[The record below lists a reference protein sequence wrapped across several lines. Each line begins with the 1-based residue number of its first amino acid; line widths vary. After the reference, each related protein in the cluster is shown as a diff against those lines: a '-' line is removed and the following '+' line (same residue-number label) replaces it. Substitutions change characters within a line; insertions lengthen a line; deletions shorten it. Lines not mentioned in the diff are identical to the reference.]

1 MTKPLPFLFAACA
14 ALLLSATP
22 AAAQGNASTTAS
34 TTASAQSTGAIAGR
48 VLNIGTGQYLTNA
61 RVTVK
66 GTSTTVFTDKDGS
79 YRIAG
84 VPSGPATL
92 EVFFTDLDLAT
103 VQVIVPAGGIVQ
115 QDVNL
120 TSVSRYGMTAEGAIR
135 LDAFVVAQERET
147 DAQAIATNEQRFAP
161 NIKNVLSTDSLGDV
175 LGGSVGEFMKF
186 LPGVTVESDLA
197 DVSGVS
203 IRGIGGGMTAVTN
216 DGAPASNIWTTA
228 TRSVDVRSMALN
240 DIARMEVSKVPT
252 PANPA
257 DSLAGSI
264 NLVSKSAFERSG
276 RQLRYSLNLIG
287 NHENLDLKK
296 TPHSH
301 GDKLNYKIYPG
312 ASLDFTWPV
321 NKRFGVV
328 IAANHSRAFNEQ
340 HRTLQTWSSIV
351 PPGSPAGTPINYAN
365 PLLNSLAFLDGPRDL
380 TRNTLSVKADWKI
393 TDNGVL
399 SVGHVASRT
408 TTRIGSLT
416 YTWNTG
422 TNATSSIAGGR
433 TLAWDGS
440 QTLGSTG
447 RGTLNN
453 NGTNQLIN
461 QITDTSNV
469 GYRYDNGRWRV
480 ETGVSRSASQTKRRY
495 FDAGF
500 FLQASA
506 VQRFPVRI
514 SFLNL
519 APGAALPGRIEVFD
533 NTHQPVDWN
542 NPANLRG
549 NTANNSNLHNRSYT
563 NQAFLNVRR
572 TLDFLPMPTA
582 LQAGVLEKRVML
594 DTNIRAETWTFMGP
608 DGASTTTASIEPY
621 LMQRY
626 KNVDPG
632 YGMPP
637 INWMSPSRA
646 FRAFQLNP
654 LLYQQTDAQR
664 ASDRNSHIDNNEN
677 IKETVQ
683 AAYLQADTRLFHS
696 RLRVLGGV
704 RFERT
709 LDRGIGGLVDS
720 ERVWQRHPDGSFV
733 RNAAGQR
740 VRRPEAGAANSLAE
754 SLLIRE
760 YRASFTRKEYD
771 GTYPSLHF
779 TFNAAENL
787 LLRAAW
793 AKTYGRPNFADIIPR
808 TVANTSATD
817 PDEDDD
823 LQPNQYRG
831 TLTIRNPALL
841 PWTADNF
848 DLSAE
853 YYTEHGGLI
862 SGGLFLKELRNFFGN
877 ASRRAT
883 PELLAELGL
892 PERYLDWNINSKFN
906 SGDARITGAEINV
919 RQNLRRLGRWGR
931 NFTLFGNATRL
942 ELDGNPGANFT
953 SFIPKSG
960 NWGFTFAAK
969 RVTFTARWN
978 YRGLDKRNPL
988 AAYGPNGYD
997 YIEARTVLDV
1007 NGSYQLSK
1015 TLSLVASANNIL
1027 NQPYRFLRYGDLT
1040 PSYARL
1046 YAEQEYG
1053 IQMAIGLRGTF

>member
-1 MTKPLPFLFAACA
+1 MTKTI
-14 ALLLSATP
+14 ALLAGCFALAGISAP
-22 AAAQGNASTTAS
+22 AQAAPAPSPAAGAAQG
-34 TTASAQSTGAIAGR
+34 TGTITGR
-48 VLNIGTGQYLTNA
+48 VQNIATSQYLNNA
-61 RVTVK
+61 RVTLK
-66 GTSTTVFTDKDGS
+66 GTNNVVFTDKTGT
-79 YRIAG
+79 YRLVN
-84 VPSGPATL
+84 VPAGPATI
-92 EVFFTDLDLAT
+92 EVFFTDLDVAT
-103 VQVIVPAGGIVQ
+103 INVNVPPGGSVERNV
-115 QDVNL
+115 DL
-120 TSVSRYGMTAEGAIR
+120 TSVARYGQQGDGTIK
-135 LDAFVVAQERET
+135 LDAFVVAQDKET

-203 IRGIGGGMTAVTN
+203 IRGIGGGMTSITN

-252 PANPA
+252 PANPS

-301 GDKLNYKIYPG
+301 GDKETFKIFPG

-321 NKRFGVV
+321 TKRFGVV
-328 IAANHSRAFNEQ
+328 IAANHSRSFNEQ

-365 PLLNSLAFLDGPRDL
+365 PVLNALALLDGPRDL

-393 TDNGVL
+393 SDNGVL
-399 SVGHVASRT
+399 SFGHVASRT
-408 TTRIGSLT
+408 DTRIGSLS
-416 YTWNTG
+416 YNWNTS
-422 TNATSSIAGGR
+422 TTATSSIAGGR
-433 TLAWDGS
+433 VLAWDGT
-440 QTLGSTG
+440 QTLGATG
-447 RGTLNN
+447 RGTLSN

-461 QITDTSNV
+461 QISDSSNV
-469 GYRYDNGRWRV
+469 SYRYDNGRWRV
-480 ETGVSRSASQTKRRY
+480 ETGVSRSASQIKRRY

-500 FLQASA
+500 FLQAIA
-506 VQRFPVRI
+506 IQRVPIRI
-514 SFLNL
+514 NFLDL
-519 APGAALPGRIEVFD
+519 QSGAALPGRIEVFD
-533 NTHQPVDWN
+533 NNNQPVDWN

-549 NTANNSNLHNRSYT
+549 STANNANLNNRSYT
-563 NQAFLNVRR
+563 NQGFLNVRR
-572 TLDFLPMPTA
+572 TLDFMPVPTA
-582 LQAGVLEKRVML
+582 IQTGVLEKRVML
-594 DTNIRAETWTFMGP
+594 DTNLQNETWTFMGP
-608 DGASTTTASIEPY
+608 DGVSGTTASIEPY

-626 KNVDPG
+626 KNVETG
-632 YGMPP
+632 YGMPS

-646 FRAFQLNP
+646 FRAYQLNP
-654 LLYQQTDAQR
+654 LLYQQTDAQK

-677 IKETVQ
+677 IKEKVQ
-683 AAYLQADTRLFHS
+683 AAYVQADTRLFNS
-696 RLRVLGGV
+696 RLRLLGGV
-704 RFERT
+704 RFEKT
-709 LDRGIGGLVDS
+709 IDDGIGGLVDT
-720 ERVWQRHPDGSFV
+720 EKIWQRNPDGSFV

-740 VRRPEAGAANSLAE
+740 LRKPEAGAAGSLAE
-754 SLLIRE
+754 SLLVRQ
-760 YRASFTRKEYD
+760 YRSFFTHREYD
-771 GTYPSLHF
+771 GYYPSIHV
-779 TFNAAENL
+779 TYNTTENL

-793 AKTYGRPNFADIIPR
+793 AKTYGRPNFSDIIPR

-817 PDEDDD
+817 PDEDDE
-823 LQPNQYRG
+823 LQPNQFRG

-853 YYTEHGGLI
+853 YYTDSGGLI
-862 SGGLFLKELRNFFGN
+862 TAGVFLKEIKNFFGD

-883 PELLAELGL
+883 PAVLAELGL
-892 PERYLDWNINSKFN
+892 SDRYLDWNINSKFN
-906 SGDARITGAEINV
+906 AGDARITGAEVNI
-919 RQNLRRLGRWGR
+919 RQNLRMLGKWGSY
-931 NFTLFGNATRL
+931 FTLFANGTKL
-942 ELDGNPGANFT
+942 ELDGAPGAAFT
-953 SFIPKSG
+953 SFIPKSA
-960 NWGFTFAAK
+960 NWGFTIAPK

-978 YRGLDKRNPL
+978 YRGLDKRAPL
-988 AAYGPNGYD
+988 AAYGPNGYE

-1007 NGSYQLSK
+1007 NASYQFTKNLSF
-1015 TLSLVASANNIL
+1015 VASATNIF
-1027 NQPYRFLRYGDLT
+1027 NKPYRFLRYGDLT
-1040 PSYARL
+1040 PSYAKL

-1053 IQMAIGLRGTF
+1053 IQMAVGLRGQF

>member
-1 MTKPLPFLFAACA
+1 MPKKTIELLTTCM
-14 ALLLSATP
+14 ALLLTG
-22 AAAQGNASTTAS
+22 AAATAQTTAP
-34 TTASAQSTGAIAGR
+34 ASASSQSTGSISGR
-48 VLNIGTGQYLTNA
+48 VLNVGTGQYLNNA

-66 GTSTTVFTDKDGS
+66 GSNTTVFTDKDGS
-79 YRIAG
+79 YRLAG
-84 VPSGPATL
+84 VPSGPLTL
-92 EVFFTDLDLAT
+92 EVFFTDLDLTTA
-103 VQVIVPAGGIVQ
+103 QVVVPAGGTVQ

-120 TSVSRYGMTAEGAIR
+120 TSVARYGRIGDGTIK

-147 DAQAIATNEQRFAP
+147 DAQAIAVNEQRFAP
-161 NIKNVLSTDSLGDV
+161 NIKNVMSTDSLGDV

-203 IRGIGGGMTAVTN
+203 IRGIGGGMTSITS
-216 DGAPASNIWTTA
+216 DGAPTSNIWVSA

-252 PANPA
+252 PANPS

-301 GDKLNYKIYPG
+301 GDKLNYKIFPG

-321 NKRFGVV
+321 TKRFGVV
-328 IAANHSRAFNEQ
+328 IAANHSRSFNEQ

-365 PLLNSLAFLDGPRDL
+365 PMLNALALLDGPRDL

-408 TTRIGSLT
+408 DTRIGSLS
-416 YTWNTG
+416 YNWNTS

-433 TLAWDGS
+433 TLAWDGN

-447 RGTLNN
+447 RGTLSN

-469 GYRYDNGRWRV
+469 SYRYDNGRWRV

-500 FLQASA
+500 FLQAVA
-506 VQRFPVRI
+506 IQRVPVRI
-514 SFLNL
+514 NFLDL

-533 NTHQPVDWN
+533 NNNQPVDWN

-549 NTANNSNLHNRSYT
+549 STANNANLHNHSYT
-563 NQAFLNVRR
+563 NQGFVNVRR
-572 TLDFLPMPTA
+572 TLDFMPVPTA
-582 LQAGVLEKRVML
+582 IQTGVLEKRVML
-594 DTNIRAETWTFMGP
+594 DNNLRNETWTFSGP
-608 DGASTTTASIEPY
+608 DGVSGTTAPIEPY

-626 KNVDPG
+626 KGVDTG
-632 YGMPP
+632 YGMPS

-646 FRAFQLNP
+646 FRAYQLNP

-664 ASDRNSHIDNNEN
+664 VSDRNSHIDNNEN
-677 IKETVQ
+677 IKEKVQ
-683 AAYLQADTRLFHS
+683 AAYVQADTRLFNS
-696 RLRVLGGV
+696 RLRILGGV
-704 RFERT
+704 RFEKT
-709 LDRGIGGLVDS
+709 VDNGIGGLVDQ
-720 ERVWQRHPDGSFV
+720 ERVWQRNPDGSFV

-771 GTYPSLHF
+771 GYYPSLHF
-779 TFNAAENL
+779 TFNAAENI

-793 AKTYGRPNFADIIPR
+793 AKTYGRPNFSDIIPR

-823 LQPNQYRG
+823 LQPNQFRG
-831 TLTIRNPALL
+831 TLNIRNPALM

-853 YYTEHGGLI
+853 YYTDNGGLI
-862 SGGLFLKELRNFFGN
+862 TAGIFLKELRNFFGDS
-877 ASRRAT
+877 SRRAT

-892 PERYLDWNINSKFN
+892 PDRYVDWNINSKFN
-906 SGDARITGAEINV
+906 SGDARITGAEINI
-919 RQNLRRLGRWGR
+919 RQNLRVLGKWGSY
-931 NFTLFGNATRL
+931 FTLFANGTKL
-942 ELDGNPGANFT
+942 ELDGNPGASFS
-953 SFIPKSG
+953 SFIPKSA
-960 NWGFTFAAK
+960 NWGFTFAPK
-969 RVTFTARWN
+969 RVTVTARWN
-978 YRGLDKRNPL
+978 YRGLDKRLPQ
-988 AAYGPNGYD
+988 AAYGPNGYE

-1007 NGSYQLSK
+1007 NASYQFTRDLSF
-1015 TLSLVASANNIL
+1015 VASATNIF
-1027 NQPYRFLRYGDLT
+1027 NRPFRFLRYGDLT
-1040 PSYARL
+1040 PSYAKL

-1053 IQMAIGLRGTF
+1053 IQMAVGLRGTF

>member
-1 MTKPLPFLFAACA
+1 MPTFRLLALVGSLAFPCVLPAAPA
-14 ALLLSATP
+14 P
-22 AAAQGNASTTAS
+22 AAAPAAARAAGTVT
-34 TTASAQSTGAIAGR
+34 GR
-48 VLNIGTGQYLTNA
+48 VINVGTGQYLNNA
-61 RVTVK
+61 RVALK
-66 GTSTTVFTDKDGS
+66 GTNQAVFTDRDGT
-79 YRIAG
+79 YRLVD
-84 VPSGPATL
+84 VPAGPATL
-92 EVFFTDLDLAT
+92 EVFFTDLD
-103 VQVIVPAGGIVQ
+103 VQSVAVQVPAGATVERN
-115 QDVNL
+115 VEL
-120 TSVSRYGMTAEGAIR
+120 TSLSRYGKDASTVK
-135 LDAFVVAQERET
+135 LDAFVVSQQRET
-147 DAQAIATNEQRFAP
+147 DAEAIATNEQRFAP

-203 IRGIGGGMTAVTN
+203 IRGIGGGMTSITN

-252 PANPA
+252 PANPS

-264 NLVSKSAFERSG
+264 NLVSKSAFERKG

-301 GDKLNYKIYPG
+301 GDKLNYKIFPG
-312 ASLDFTWPV
+312 ASLDFTWPISR
-321 NKRFGVV
+321 RFGIVV
-328 IAANHSRAFNEQ
+328 AANHSRSFNEQ
-340 HRTLQTWSSIV
+340 HRTLQTWTSIV

-365 PLLNSLAFLDGPRDL
+365 PVLNALALLDGPRDL
-380 TRNTLSVKADWKI
+380 TRNTLSVKADWKV
-393 TDNGVL
+393 TANGVL
-399 SVGHVASRT
+399 TVGHVASRT
-408 TTRIGSLT
+408 DTRIGSLS
-416 YTWNTG
+416 YTWNTS
-422 TNATSSIAGGR
+422 TTATSSVAGGR
-433 TLAWDGS
+433 TLAWDGT

-461 QITDTSNV
+461 QISDSSNV
-469 GYRYDNGRWRV
+469 SYRYDNGRWRV
-480 ETGVSRSASQTKRRY
+480 ETGVSRSASQIKRRY

-500 FLQASA
+500 FLQTSA
-506 VQRFPVRI
+506 IQRAPVRI
-514 SFLNL
+514 SFLDL

-533 NTHQPVDWN
+533 NNNLPVDWN

-549 NTANNSNLHNRSYT
+549 NTANNANLNNRSYT

-572 TLDFLPMPTA
+572 TLDFMPVPTA
-582 LQAGVLEKRVML
+582 VQAGVLEKRVML
-594 DTNIRAETWTFMGP
+594 DTNLRNETWTFMGP
-608 DGASTTTASIEPY
+608 DGRSTTTAPIEPY

-626 KNVDPG
+626 KDVDTG
-632 YGMPP
+632 YGMPS

-646 FRAFQLNP
+646 FRAYQLNP

-664 ASDRNSHIDNNEN
+664 VSDRNSHIDNNEN

-683 AAYLQADTRLFHS
+683 AAYVQADSRLFHS

-704 RFERT
+704 RFEKT
-709 LDRGIGGLVDS
+709 VDRGIGGLVDS
-720 ERVWQRHPDGSFV
+720 ERVWQRNPDGSFV

-740 VRRPEAGAANSLAE
+740 IRRPEAGAAGSLAE

-760 YRASFTRKEYD
+760 YRASFTQKEYD
-771 GTYPSLHF
+771 GYYPSLHF
-779 TFNAAENL
+779 TFNTTENV

-793 AKTYGRPNFADIIPR
+793 AKTYGRPNYADIIPR

-817 PDEDDD
+817 PDEDDE
-823 LQPNQYRG
+823 LQPGQYRG
-831 TLTIRNPALL
+831 TLTIRNPALS

-853 YYTEHGGLI
+853 YYTDQGGLVTAGI
-862 SGGLFLKELRNFFGN
+862 FLKELRDFFG
-877 ASRRAT
+877 ASSRRAT

-892 PERYLDWNINSKFN
+892 PDRYLDWNINSKFN
-906 SGDARITGAEINV
+906 SGDARITGAELNI
-919 RQNLRRLGRWGR
+919 RQNLRRLGKWGSY
-931 NFTLFGNATRL
+931 FTLFANGTKL
-942 ELDGNPGANFT
+942 ELDGNPGASFT
-953 SFIPKSG
+953 SFIPKSA
-960 NWGFTFAAK
+960 NWGFTFAPK
-969 RVTFTARWN
+969 RFTFTARWN
-978 YRGLDKRNPL
+978 YRGLDKRAPQ
-988 AAYGPNGYD
+988 AAYGPNGYE

-1007 NGSYQLSK
+1007 NTSYQLTK
-1015 TLSLVASANNIL
+1015 DLSFVASATNIL
-1027 NQPYRFLRYGDLT
+1027 NEPFRFLRYGDLT

-1053 IQMAIGLRGTF
+1053 IQLAVGLRGSF

>member
-1 MTKPLPFLFAACA
+1 MPKQTI
-14 ALLLSATP
+14 ALLSTCLALLTTGVQAAERAAP
-22 AAAQGNASTTAS
+22 AAAP
-34 TTASAQSTGAIAGR
+34 AQSTGAIAGR
-48 VLNIGTGQYLTNA
+48 VLNVATGQYLTNA
-61 RVTVK
+61 RVSVK
-66 GTSTTVFTDKDGS
+66 GTNTTVFTDKDGS

-84 VPSGPATL
+84 VPSGPVTL

-103 VQVIVPAGGIVQ
+103 AQVVVPAGGTVEK
-115 QDVNL
+115 DVNL
-120 TSVSRYGMTAEGAIR
+120 TSLSRYGQTADSTVK
-135 LDAFVVAQERET
+135 LDAFIVAQERET
-147 DAQAIATNEQRFAP
+147 DAQAIAVNEQRFAP
-161 NIKNVLSTDSLGDV
+161 NIKNVLSTDSLGEV
-175 LGGSVGEFMKF
+175 LGSAGEFMKF

-197 DVSGVS
+197 DISGVS
-203 IRGIGGGMTAVTN
+203 IRGIGGGMTSITN

-301 GDKLNYKIYPG
+301 GDKMTYKIFPG
-312 ASLDFTWPV
+312 ATIDFTWPIT
-321 NKRFGVV
+321 KRFGVV
-328 IAANHSRAFNEQ
+328 IAANHSRSFNEQ

-365 PLLNSLAFLDGPRDL
+365 PILNSLALLDGPRDL

-393 TDNGVL
+393 SDNGVL
-399 SVGHVASRT
+399 SFGHVASRT
-408 TTRIGSLT
+408 DTRIGSLT
-416 YTWNTG
+416 YTWNTS
-422 TNATSSIAGGR
+422 TNATSTVAGGR
-433 TLAWDGS
+433 TLAWDGT

-461 QITDTSNV
+461 QITDTSNIS
-469 GYRYDNGRWRV
+469 YRYDNGRWRV

-506 VQRFPVRI
+506 IQRFPVRI
-514 SFLNL
+514 NFLDL

-533 NTHQPVDWN
+533 NNNQLVDWN

-549 NTANNSNLHNRSYT
+549 NTANNANLNNRSYT
-563 NQAFLNVRR
+563 NQGFLNVRR
-572 TLDFLPMPTA
+572 TLDFMPVPTA
-582 LQAGVLEKRVML
+582 IQAGVLEKRVML
-594 DTNIRAETWTFMGP
+594 DTNLRNETWTFFGP
-608 DGASTTTASIEPY
+608 DGASAATAPIEPY

-626 KNVDPG
+626 KNVDTG
-632 YGMPP
+632 YGMPS
-637 INWMSPSRA
+637 INWMSPVRA
-646 FRAFQLNP
+646 FRAYQLNP

-664 ASDRNSHIDNNEN
+664 VSDRNSHIDNNEN
-677 IKETVQ
+677 IKEKVQ
-683 AAYLQADTRLFHS
+683 SAYLQADTRLFSS
-696 RLRVLGGV
+696 RLRILGGV
-704 RFERT
+704 RFEKT
-709 LDRGIGGLVDS
+709 VDNGIGGLVDQ
-720 ERVWQRHPDGSFV
+720 ERVWQRNPDGSFV

-740 VRRPEAGAANSLAE
+740 VRRPEAGAAGSLAE

-760 YRASFTRKEYD
+760 YRASFTKKEYD
-771 GTYPSLHF
+771 GYYPSLHF
-779 TFNAAENL
+779 TYNAAENV

-793 AKTYGRPNFADIIPR
+793 AKTYGRPNFSDIIPR

-823 LQPNQYRG
+823 LQPNQFRG
-831 TLTIRNPALL
+831 TLTIRNPALM

-853 YYTEHGGLI
+853 YYTDNGGMI
-862 SGGLFLKELRNFFGN
+862 TAGIFLKELRNFFGD

-892 PERYLDWNINSKFN
+892 PDRYLDWNINSKFN

-919 RQNLRRLGRWGR
+919 RQNLRRLGKWGSY
-931 NFTLFGNATRL
+931 FTLFANGTKL
-942 ELDGNPGANFT
+942 DLDGNPGASFS
-953 SFIPKSG
+953 SFIPKSA
-960 NWGFTFAAK
+960 NWGFTFAPK
-969 RVTFTARWN
+969 RITFTARWN
-978 YRGLDKRNPL
+978 YRGLDKRLPQ
-988 AAYGPNGYD
+988 AAFGPNGYE

-1007 NGSYQLSK
+1007 NASYQFTKDLSF
-1015 TLSLVASANNIL
+1015 VASATNIF
-1027 NQPYRFLRYGDLT
+1027 NEPYRFLRYGDLT
-1040 PSYARL
+1040 PSYAKL

-1053 IQMAIGLRGTF
+1053 IQMAVGLRGTF

>member
-1 MTKPLPFLFAACA
+1 MPKPLPFLFAVCA
-14 ALLLSATP
+14 SLLLT
-22 AAAQGNASTTAS
+22 AAP
-34 TTASAQSTGAIAGR
+34 ASAQGATAATAAATSATGAIAGR
-48 VLNIGTGQYLTNA
+48 VLNVGTGQYLTNA

-103 VQVIVPAGGIVQ
+103 AQVLVPAGGTVQ
-115 QDVNL
+115 QDINL
-120 TSVSRYGMTAEGAIR
+120 TSVARYGQTADGTVR

-203 IRGIGGGMTAVTN
+203 IRGIGGGMTSVTN

-301 GDKLNYKIYPG
+301 GDKMNYKIYPG
-312 ASLDFTWPV
+312 VSLDFTWPV

-351 PPGSPAGTPINYAN
+351 PPGSPAGTTANYAN
-365 PLLNSLAFLDGPRDL
+365 PLLNALALLDGPRDL

-399 SVGHVASRT
+399 SIGHVASRT
-408 TTRIGSLT
+408 DTRIGSLT
-416 YTWNTG
+416 YTWNTS
-422 TNATSSIAGGR
+422 TTATSSIAGGR

-440 QTLGSTG
+440 QTLGATG

-480 ETGVSRSASQTKRRY
+480 ESGVSRSASQTKRRY

-506 VQRFPVRI
+506 IQRFPVRI
-514 SFLNL
+514 SFLDL

-533 NTHQPVDWN
+533 NTNQPVDWN

-563 NQAFLNVRR
+563 NQGFLNVRR
-572 TLDFLPMPTA
+572 TLDFLPVPTA

-608 DGASTTTASIEPY
+608 NGASTTTAPIEPY

-626 KNVDPG
+626 KGVDTG
-632 YGMPP
+632 YGMPS

-683 AAYLQADTRLFHS
+683 AAYLQADTRLFSS
-696 RLRVLGGV
+696 RLRLLGGL

-709 LDRGIGGLVDS
+709 VDRGIGGLVDS
-720 ERVWQRHPDGSFV
+720 ERVWQRNPDGSFV

-740 VRRPEAGAANSLAE
+740 VRRPEAGAAGSITE

-771 GTYPSLHF
+771 GSYPSLHA

-793 AKTYGRPNFADIIPR
+793 AKTYGRPNYADIIPR

-831 TLTIRNPALL
+831 TLTIRNPALM

-862 SGGLFLKELRNFFGN
+862 SGGLFLKELRNFFGDS
-877 ASRRAT
+877 SRRAT

-892 PERYLDWNINSKFN
+892 PDRYLDWNINSKFN

-919 RQNLRRLGRWGR
+919 RQNLRRLGRWGGY
-931 NFTLFGNATRL
+931 FTLFGNATRL
-942 ELDGNPGANFT
+942 ELDGNPGASFS
-953 SFIPKSG
+953 SFIPKSA
-960 NWGFTFAAK
+960 NWGFTFAMK

-978 YRGLDKRNPL
+978 YRGLDKRLPL
-988 AAYGPNGYD
+988 AAYGPNGYE

-1007 NGSYQLSK
+1007 NGSYQLTK
-1015 TLSLVASANNIL
+1015 TLSFVASANNIF

>member
-1 MTKPLPFLFAACA
+1 MPKYLPFLLA
-14 ALLLSATP
+14 ALALLRVSAPSAVAQSGPNPTN
-22 AAAQGNASTTAS
+22 AAAPA
-34 TTASAQSTGAIAGR
+34 TGTIAGR
-48 VLNIGTGQYLTNA
+48 VLNVGTGQYLTNA

-66 GTSTTVFTDKDGS
+66 GTAAAAFTDKDGS
-79 YRIAG
+79 FRLAG

-92 EVFFTDLDLAT
+92 EVFFTELDLAS
-103 VQVIVPAGGIVQ
+103 VRVVVPPGGTVQ
-115 QDVNL
+115 QDVSL
-120 TSVSRYGMTAEGAIR
+120 TSRSRYGDSADGTVK

-240 DIARMEVSKVPT
+240 DIARMEVAKVPT
-252 PANPA
+252 PSNPA

-287 NHENLDLKK
+287 NHENLDLRK

-301 GDKLNYKIYPG
+301 GDKLNHKLYPG
-312 ASLDFTWPV
+312 ANLDFTWPV
-321 NKRFGVV
+321 TKRFGVV
-328 IAANHSRAFNEQ
+328 IAANHSRSFNEQ
-340 HRTLQTWSSIV
+340 HRTLQTWTSIV
-351 PPGSPAGTPINYAN
+351 PPGSAAGTPINYAN
-365 PLLNSLAFLDGPRDL
+365 PVLNSLALLDGPRDL
-380 TRNTLSVKADWKI
+380 TRNTLSVKADWKVG
-393 TDNGVL
+393 DNGVL

-408 TTRIGSLT
+408 DTRIGSLT
-416 YTWNTG
+416 YTWNTS
-422 TNATSSIAGGR
+422 TTATSSIAGGR
-433 TLAWDGS
+433 TLAWDGN
-440 QTLGSTG
+440 QTLGATG
-447 RGTLNN
+447 RGSLNN

-461 QITDTSNV
+461 QITDSSNV

-480 ETGVSRSASQTKRRY
+480 EAGVSRSASQTKRRY

-506 VQRFPVRI
+506 IQRFPVRI
-514 SFLNL
+514 SFLDL

-533 NTHQPVDWN
+533 NANQPVDWN

-549 NTANNSNLHNRSYT
+549 NTANNANLNNRSYT
-563 NQAFLNVRR
+563 NQGFLNVRR
-572 TLDFLPMPTA
+572 TVDFLPVPAA

-594 DTNIRAETWTFMGP
+594 DNNLRNETWTFFGP
-608 DGASTTTASIEPY
+608 DGASAATAPIEPY

-626 KNVDPG
+626 RGVDTG
-632 YGMPP
+632 YGMPS

-646 FRAFQLNP
+646 YRAFQINP
-654 LLYQQTDAQR
+654 LLYQQTEAQR
-664 ASDRNSHIDNNEN
+664 VSDRNSHIDNNEN

-683 AAYLQADTRLFHS
+683 AGYVQADTRLLNGQ
-696 RLRVLGGV
+696 LRVLGGV
-704 RFERT
+704 RYERT
-709 LDRGIGGLVDS
+709 IDRGIGGLVDS
-720 ERVWQRHPDGSFV
+720 ERVWQRNPDGSFV

-740 VRRPEAGAANSLAE
+740 VRRPEAGAAGSLAE
-754 SLLIRE
+754 SLFIRE
-760 YRASFTRKEYD
+760 YRASFSRKEYD
-771 GTYPSLHF
+771 GAYPSIHL
-779 TFNAAENL
+779 TYNATENL

-793 AKTYGRPNFADIIPR
+793 AKTYGRPNFTDIIPR

-823 LQPNQYRG
+823 LQPGQYRG
-831 TLTIRNPALL
+831 TLNIRNPSLM
-841 PWTADNF
+841 PWTADNY

-853 YYTEHGGLI
+853 YYTDNGGLI
-862 SGGLFLKELRNFFGN
+862 SAGVFLKELRNFFGD

-906 SGDARITGAEINV
+906 SGNARITGGEINV
-919 RQNLRRLGRWGR
+919 RQNLRRLGRWGGY
-931 NFTLFGNATRL
+931 FTLFGNATRL
-942 ELDGNPGANFT
+942 KLEGNPGASFS

-960 NWGFTFAAK
+960 NWGFTFARQ

-978 YRGLDKRNPL
+978 HRGLDKRLPQ
-988 AAYGPNGYD
+988 AAFGPNGYE
-997 YIEARTVLDV
+997 YIEARTVLDI
-1007 NGSYQLSK
+1007 NGSYQLSR
-1015 TLSLVASANNIL
+1015 TLSFVASANNIF
-1027 NQPYRFLRYGDLT
+1027 NEPYRFLRYGDLT
-1040 PSYARL
+1040 PAYARL

-1053 IQMAIGLRGTF
+1053 IQMAIGLRGSF

>member
-1 MTKPLPFLFAACA
+1 MPTFRLLVLVGSLALPGLLPAA
-14 ALLLSATP
+14 SAPAVAP
-22 AAAQGNASTTAS
+22 AAARAAGTVT
-34 TTASAQSTGAIAGR
+34 GR
-48 VLNIGTGQYLTNA
+48 VINVGTGQYLNNA
-61 RVTVK
+61 RVALK
-66 GTSTTVFTDKDGS
+66 GTNQAVFTDRDGT
-79 YRIAG
+79 YRLVD
-84 VPSGPATL
+84 VPAGPATL
-92 EVFFTDLDLAT
+92 EVFFTDLD
-103 VQVIVPAGGIVQ
+103 VQSVAVQVPAGATVERN
-115 QDVNL
+115 VEL
-120 TSVSRYGMTAEGAIR
+120 TSLSRYGKDASTVK
-135 LDAFVVAQERET
+135 LDAFVVSQQRET
-147 DAQAIATNEQRFAP
+147 DAEAIATNEQRFAP

-203 IRGIGGGMTAVTN
+203 IRGIGGGMTSITN

-252 PANPA
+252 PANPS

-264 NLVSKSAFERSG
+264 NLVSKSAFERKG

-301 GDKLNYKIYPG
+301 GDKLNYKIFPG

-321 NKRFGVV
+321 NRRFGIVV
-328 IAANHSRAFNEQ
+328 AANHSRSFNEQ
-340 HRTLQTWSSIV
+340 HRTLQTWTSIV

-365 PLLNSLAFLDGPRDL
+365 PVLNALALLDGPRDL
-380 TRNTLSVKADWKI
+380 TRNTLSVKADWKV
-393 TDNGVL
+393 TANGVL
-399 SVGHVASRT
+399 TVGHVASRT
-408 TTRIGSLT
+408 DTRIGSLS
-416 YTWNTG
+416 YTWNTS
-422 TNATSSIAGGR
+422 TTATSSVAGGR
-433 TLAWDGS
+433 TLAWDGT

-461 QITDTSNV
+461 QISDSSNV
-469 GYRYDNGRWRV
+469 SYRYDNGRWRV
-480 ETGVSRSASQTKRRY
+480 ETGVSRSASQIKRRY

-500 FLQASA
+500 FLQTSA
-506 VQRFPVRI
+506 IQRAPVRI
-514 SFLNL
+514 SFLDL

-533 NTHQPVDWN
+533 NNNLPVDWN

-549 NTANNSNLHNRSYT
+549 NTANNANLNNRSYT

-572 TLDFLPMPTA
+572 TLDFMPVPTA
-582 LQAGVLEKRVML
+582 VQAGVLEKRVML
-594 DTNIRAETWTFMGP
+594 DTNLRNETWTFMGP
-608 DGASTTTASIEPY
+608 DGRSTTTAPIEPY

-626 KNVDPG
+626 KDVETG
-632 YGMPP
+632 YGMPS

-646 FRAFQLNP
+646 FRAYQLNP

-664 ASDRNSHIDNNEN
+664 VSDRNSHIDNNEN

-683 AAYLQADTRLFHS
+683 AAYVQADSRLFHS

-704 RFERT
+704 RFEKT
-709 LDRGIGGLVDS
+709 VDRGIGGLVDS
-720 ERVWQRHPDGSFV
+720 ERVWQRNPDGSFI

-740 VRRPEAGAANSLAE
+740 IRRPEAGAAGSLAE

-760 YRASFTRKEYD
+760 YRASFTQKEYD
-771 GTYPSLHF
+771 GYYPSLHF
-779 TFNAAENL
+779 TFNTTENV

-793 AKTYGRPNFADIIPR
+793 AKTYGRPNYADIIPR

-817 PDEDDD
+817 PDEDDE
-823 LQPNQYRG
+823 LQPGQYRG
-831 TLTIRNPALL
+831 TLTIRNPALS

-853 YYTEHGGLI
+853 YYTDQGGLVTAGI
-862 SGGLFLKELRNFFGN
+862 FLKELRDFFG
-877 ASRRAT
+877 ASSRRAT

-892 PERYLDWNINSKFN
+892 PDRYLDWNINSKFN
-906 SGDARITGAEINV
+906 SGDARITGAELNI
-919 RQNLRRLGRWGR
+919 RQNLRRLGKWGSY
-931 NFTLFGNATRL
+931 FTLFANGTKL
-942 ELDGNPGANFT
+942 ELDGNPGASFT
-953 SFIPKSG
+953 SFIPKSA
-960 NWGFTFAAK
+960 NWGFTFAPK
-969 RVTFTARWN
+969 RFTFTARWN
-978 YRGLDKRNPL
+978 YRGLDKRAPQ
-988 AAYGPNGYD
+988 AAYGPNGYE

-1007 NGSYQLSK
+1007 NTSYQLTK
-1015 TLSLVASANNIL
+1015 DLSFVASATNIL
-1027 NQPYRFLRYGDLT
+1027 NEPFRFLRYGDLT

-1053 IQMAIGLRGTF
+1053 IQLAIGLRGSF

>member
-1 MTKPLPFLFAACA
+1 MTKHTLALLTTGV
-14 ALLLSATP
+14 ALLLTGVAAHAQTVAP
-22 AAAQGNASTTAS
+22 ATAS
-34 TTASAQSTGAIAGR
+34 TQATGSISGR
-48 VLNIGTGQYLTNA
+48 VLNVGTGQYLINA
-61 RVTVK
+61 RVSVK
-66 GTSTTVFTDKDGS
+66 GTNTIVFTDKDGS

-84 VPSGPATL
+84 VPSGPVAL

-103 VQVIVPAGGIVQ
+103 VAVVVPAGGTVEK
-115 QDVNL
+115 DVNL
-120 TSVSRYGMTAEGAIR
+120 TSLSRYGQTADSTVK

-147 DAQAIATNEQRFAP
+147 DAQAIAVNEQRFAP
-161 NIKNVLSTDSLGDV
+161 NIKNVLSTDSLGEV
-175 LGGSVGEFMKF
+175 LGSAGEFMKF

-197 DVSGVS
+197 DISGVS
-203 IRGIGGGMTAVTN
+203 IRGIGGGMTSITN

-252 PANPA
+252 PANPS

-301 GDKLNYKIYPG
+301 GDKMTYKIFPG
-312 ASLDFTWPV
+312 ATLDFTWPV
-321 NKRFGVV
+321 TKRFGVV
-328 IAANHSRAFNEQ
+328 IAANHSRSFNEQ
-340 HRTLQTWSSIV
+340 HRTLQTWTSIV

-365 PLLNSLAFLDGPRDL
+365 PVLNALALLDGPRDL

-393 TDNGVL
+393 SDNGVL

-408 TTRIGSLT
+408 DTRIGSLS
-416 YTWNTG
+416 YNWNTS
-422 TNATSSIAGGR
+422 TTATSTVAGGR
-433 TLAWDGS
+433 TLTWDGT

-447 RGTLNN
+447 RATLSN

-461 QITDTSNV
+461 QISDSTNLS
-469 GYRYDNGRWRV
+469 YRYDNGRWRV
-480 ETGVSRSASQTKRRY
+480 ETGVSRSASQIKRRY

-500 FLQASA
+500 FLQAVA
-506 VQRFPVRI
+506 IQRFPIRI
-514 SFLNL
+514 NFLDL

-533 NTHQPVDWN
+533 NNNQPVDWN

-549 NTANNSNLHNRSYT
+549 STANNANLHNHSYT
-563 NQAFLNVRR
+563 NQGFLNVRR
-572 TLDFLPMPTA
+572 TLDFMPVPTA
-582 LQAGVLEKRVML
+582 VQAGVLEKRVML
-594 DTNIRAETWTFMGP
+594 DNNLRNETWTFTGP
-608 DGASTTTASIEPY
+608 DGASTTTAPIEPY

-626 KNVDPG
+626 KNVETG
-632 YGMPP
+632 YGMPS

-646 FRAFQLNP
+646 FRAYQLNP

-664 ASDRNSHIDNNEN
+664 VSDRNSHIDNNEN
-677 IKETVQ
+677 IKEKVQ
-683 AAYLQADTRLFHS
+683 AAYVQADTRLFSS
-696 RLRVLGGV
+696 RLRILGGV
-704 RFERT
+704 RFEKT
-709 LDRGIGGLVDS
+709 IDNGIGGLVDQ
-720 ERVWQRHPDGSFV
+720 ERVWQRNPDGSFV

-771 GTYPSLHF
+771 GYYPSLHF
-779 TFNAAENL
+779 TYNAAENV

-793 AKTYGRPNFADIIPR
+793 AKTYGRPNYTDIIPR
-808 TVANTSATD
+808 TVVNTSATD

-823 LQPNQYRG
+823 LQPNQFRG
-831 TLTIRNPALL
+831 TLTIRNPALM
-841 PWTADNF
+841 PWSADNF

-853 YYTEHGGLI
+853 YYTDNGGLI
-862 SGGLFLKELRNFFGN
+862 TAGIFLKELSDFFGN

-892 PERYLDWNINSKFN
+892 PDRYLDWNINSKFN
-906 SGDARITGAEINV
+906 SGAARITGAEINI
-919 RQNLRRLGRWGR
+919 RQNLRMLGKWGSTV
-931 NFTLFGNATRL
+931 TLFANGTKL
-942 ELDGNPGANFT
+942 DLDGNPGAAFS
-953 SFIPKSG
+953 SFIPKSA
-960 NWGFTFAAK
+960 NWGFTFAPK
-969 RVTFTARWN
+969 RFTFTARWN
-978 YRGLDKRNPL
+978 YRGLDQRNPL
-988 AAYGPNGYD
+988 AAYGPNGYE

-1007 NGSYQLSK
+1007 NASYQFTKNLSF
-1015 TLSLVASANNIL
+1015 VASATNIF
-1027 NQPYRFLRYGDLT
+1027 NKPFRFLRYGDLT
-1040 PSYARL
+1040 PSYAKL